1 MHQLPGAADTALMPS
16 RGAPSTRTQKRASSS
31 NFRRSAPWNATGCQ
45 QRRPDRRASL
55 YLLANSSIVSLQ
67 NASVRPCGVLQDRYA
82 GSLMLAALVRNCA
95 CSEPTTLP
103 WASYSSTGA
112 LPATPAW
119 PTARRMGGNPDA
131 VTVNGAFTAHVFP
144 GSA

>member
-1 MHQLPGAADTALMPS
+1 RAARLSLMG
-16 RGAPSTRTQKRASSS
+16 RLD
-31 NFRRSAPWNATGCQ
+31 RRSLRRGVGDKLTQPLAPASCED
-45 QRRPDRRASL
+45 PISDYDRL
-55 YLLANSSIVSLQ
+55 VKSSTMSLQ
-67 NASVRPCGVLQDRYA
+67 NASVSPCGVLQDMYA